1 MYQEKE
7 NGTVV
12 PPMVQTEAPEVV
24 LPVAPMSLKQ
34 RCSPR
39 ALRIASLIL
48 LTAGKGLLTP
58 TRLIIIQI
66 HSIQNSYSKSEF
78 WTNLKYRI
86 YLLKFLKLS
95 SGTCVLV

>member
-48 LTAGKGLLTP
+48 LTTGKG
-58 TRLIIIQI
+58 Q
-66 HSIQNSYSKSEF
+66 
-78 WTNLKYRI
+78 
-86 YLLKFLKLS
+86 
-95 SGTCVLV
+95 